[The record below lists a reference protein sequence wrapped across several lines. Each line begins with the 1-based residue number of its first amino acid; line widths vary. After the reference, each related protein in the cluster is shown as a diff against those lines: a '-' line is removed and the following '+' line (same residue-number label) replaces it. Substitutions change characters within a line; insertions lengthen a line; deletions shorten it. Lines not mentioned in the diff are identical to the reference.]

1 LGNRSDPSSGCP
13 LPQQQLNTIALA
25 ERVLRDAKSGELVS
39 LVAVGETI
47 DGAYSHGYT
56 SASQDRFGRFG
67 YLLFTA
73 LKVVGF
79 ENEMDNLNGF
89 DGPNELMGEED

>member
-1 LGNRSDPSSGCP
+1 MSDSSPCP

-39 LVAVGETI
+39 LITVGETI

-73 LKVVGF
+73 LRTVGF
-79 ENEMDNLNGF
+79 QNEMDNVNGF
-89 DGPNELMGEED
+89 EEPNEQMGEED